1 MWLALQK
8 HSRENEQTVQ
18 RMSELAK
25 SYNKKVLEEDATTAE
40 KREVANVRPAPCRAR
55 GQKPDTSLRIRAS
68 GLRLACSRRHAFP
81 RPNPQVGKLDP
92 KRHLEKDIDLVM
104 SANIIQTLGTMLDTV
119 VF

>member
-40 KREVANVRPAPCRAR
+40 KREVANVRPAPCHAR
-55 GQKPDTSLRIRAS
+55 CHKHDRTPRIRAS
-68 GLRLACSRRHAFP
+68 ACLHHHICP
-81 RPNPQVGKLDP
+81 RPGHSLALQQL
-92 KRHLEKDIDLVM
+92 HL
-104 SANIIQTLGTMLDTV
+104 ATLSTQR
-119 VF
+119 

>member
-55 GQKPDTSLRIRAS
+55 FHKHDTTPRIPTGV
-68 GLRLACSRRHAFP
+68 GLPAPPRLPTTERQ
-81 RPNPQVGKLDP
+81 PQVGKLDP

>member
-1 MWLALQK
+1 M
-8 HSRENEQTVQ
+8 RPPP
-18 RMSELAK
+18 RSEKWRTSVPLRAAHAGK
-25 SYNKKVLEEDATTAE
+25 SPTHRCAYG
-40 KREVANVRPAPCRAR
+40 R
-55 GQKPDTSLRIRAS
+55 
-68 GLRLACSRRHAFP
+68 RLAACSHRHTFP